1 MHLISASRRTDLPA
15 FYSPWFMER
24 IRAGAASWVNPFNGA
39 IASVSLVPEQV
50 AAIVFWTRNFAPM
63 LRHLDEL
70 EGRGYRY
77 LVHFTLTGLP
87 RRYETHV
94 PSVRAALRQIQA
106 LARRLGPDRV
116 LWRYD
121 PILISE
127 QSDWGFH
134 RRNFASL
141 VRDLGGATRQCSI
154 SFVEIYGKVRR
165 NFQKRGLPLPQTELE
180 ERRRLTA
187 ELGSLGAAQGIAV
200 RACCNDELLGEWVQK
215 ARCVDRDQ
223 VLRIWPELSF
233 VAAPAPTREECG
245 CSRSYDVGAYDTCLH
260 GCIYCYATRDRET
273 ARSRKDRHD
282 PDCATL
288 LPAAGSPR

>member
-1 MHLISASRRTDLPA
+1 MSHAPDLRQPANRSPRLLLPLVHGADTRRRGVVGEPLQRGYCLG
-15 FYSPWFMER
+15 F
-24 IRAGAASWVNPFNGA
+24 AGTRTSGGHRF
-39 IASVSLVPEQV
+39 LDPEFCPHV
-50 AAIVFWTRNFAPM
+50 
-63 LRHLDEL
+63 DEL
-70 EGRGYRY
+70 EGRGYRS

-165 NFQKRGLPLPQTELE
+165 NFQKHGLPLPQTELE

-273 ARSRKDRHD
+273 ARSRKGRHD